1 MGTDIQVDVEHAE
14 LTDMLLTVMLSRTQP
29 EDVVALVD
37 RCQATATGFNKN
49 VLESLLAT
57 IESHGLVNAT
67 SLSAYLTDESGW
79 RNTDLGRWLV
89 ASLLELRG
97 ETQSALQAWNEVVNR
112 HSGPIH
118 EAHLNR
124 ARLLARLGEL
134 AGAYDAVRRALIDQ
148 TEYAFLARAAK
159 VLARLRKQDAPASL
173 RKARIALLSGTTTD
187 LVAPLLQLAC
197 FRDGVDAEV
206 YTAAYGSFRQEILD
220 PGSGLYVFKPDFV
233 IIATHWRDANL
244 PSFSNT
250 PGQLVEQTVN
260 EFRQLWRE
268 LLGHH
273 DCRVIQHNFDL
284 PGIDAYGHLGTSLP
298 GGRAHMLREVNRRL
312 VEVAPQSVAIMDL
325 DHVSA
330 KYGKLAWFDAA
341 YWHLARQYPA
351 ANALPM
357 LVDHQVALIRAALG
371 LMKKVLVLDLD
382 NTMWGGVI
390 GEDGL
395 EGIRLGPPSA
405 AGEAHQ
411 SLQQYALD
419 LKTRGILL
427 AVCSKNNEEDARLPF
442 LRHDAMVLD
451 LDDLAIFRANWKDK
465 PANLREMATTLALGI
480 DSFVFLDDNPVERG
494 LVRQELPEIA
504 VPELGP
510 DPATF
515 LTTLDRGLYFEA
527 WTLSEEDLKRHT
539 SYRSNVLRTEL
550 ATSAASIEEY
560 LHKLSMEAE
569 IGPIDDSVLA
579 RVVQLIG
586 KTNQFNLTTRRY
598 SEQQIRRMMTS
609 ADYWTQYFRLKDR
622 FGDNGL
628 IGVMLAHRVPVEV
641 PTWEIDTWLM
651 SCRVIGR
658 QMEEFMLQ
666 TLAEAAQAAQIRAIR
681 GVYVPT
687 GKNGM
692 VADLY
697 PKLGFIQLPESP
709 KGESHYLLDLANQTV
724 PRCEFIHI
732 KGTPA
737 LVR

>member
-1 MGTDIQVDVEHAE
+1 
-14 LTDMLLTVMLSRTQP
+14 
-29 EDVVALVD
+29 
-37 RCQATATGFNKN
+37 
-49 VLESLLAT
+49 
-57 IESHGLVNAT
+57 
-67 SLSAYLTDESGW
+67 
-79 RNTDLGRWLV
+79 
-89 ASLLELRG
+89 
-97 ETQSALQAWNEVVNR
+97 
-112 HSGPIH
+112 
-118 EAHLNR
+118 
-124 ARLLARLGEL
+124 
-134 AGAYDAVRRALIDQ
+134 
-148 TEYAFLARAAK
+148 
-159 VLARLRKQDAPASL
+159 
-173 RKARIALLSGTTTD
+173 
-187 LVAPLLQLAC
+187 
-197 FRDGVDAEV
+197 
-206 YTAAYGSFRQEILD
+206 
-220 PGSGLYVFKPDFV
+220 
-233 IIATHWRDANL
+233 
-244 PSFSNT
+244 
-250 PGQLVEQTVN
+250 
-260 EFRQLWRE
+260 
-268 LLGHH
+268 
-273 DCRVIQHNFDL
+273 
-284 PGIDAYGHLGTSLP
+284 
-298 GGRAHMLREVNRRL
+298 
-312 VEVAPQSVAIMDL
+312 
-325 DHVSA
+325 
-330 KYGKLAWFDAA
+330 
-341 YWHLARQYPA
+341 
-351 ANALPM
+351 
-357 LVDHQVALIRAALG
+357 
-371 LMKKVLVLDLD
+371 
-382 NTMWGGVI
+382 MWGGVI